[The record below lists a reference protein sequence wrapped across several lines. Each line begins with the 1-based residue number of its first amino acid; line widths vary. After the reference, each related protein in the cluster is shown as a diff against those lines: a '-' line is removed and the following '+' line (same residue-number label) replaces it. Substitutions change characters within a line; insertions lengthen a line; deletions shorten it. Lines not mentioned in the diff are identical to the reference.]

1 LSCRFA
7 VTLADDFKDDGFVI
21 IGFPCNQFGGQEPGS
36 DAQIKTFATSN
47 YGVKPPFMLMSKIE
61 VNGPNTHP
69 LYEKLKSNGS
79 RTFLSTLGGTDIKWN
94 FGKVGSTNLCVLVG
108 FRV

>member
-1 LSCRFA
+1 
-7 VTLADDFKDDGFVI
+7 
-21 IGFPCNQFGGQEPGS
+21 
-36 DAQIKTFATSN
+36 
-47 YGVKPPFMLMSKIE
+47 MLMSKID

-94 FGKVGSTNLCVLVG
+94 FGKFLVTG
-108 FRV
+108 GDNVKRYEPTTSPDSIKGDIKAAIDAAKSSA

>member
-1 LSCRFA
+1 
-7 VTLADDFKDDGFVI
+7 
-21 IGFPCNQFGGQEPGS
+21 
-36 DAQIKTFATSN
+36 
-47 YGVKPPFMLMSKIE
+47 MLMSKID

-94 FGKVGSTNLCVLVG
+94 FGKFLVTGGDNVKRYEPTTSPTASRATSRPPSTPQSPLPKV
-108 FRV
+108 